1 MATAFT
7 LNTKESITYAPQNL
21 KKDLTIM
28 LKDIDGNAFFA
39 DSNWNKKSQWQ
50 IKTSSANVDKIRK
63 NWGGGE
69 YLQSKSYTVFAS
81 DDFKIKFIISKKTSV
96 GGKAVGD
103 AKTTR
108 MQELGSA
115 WIMRRAIR
123 DDYNYKDW
131 KSIRKDPKYPE
142 LVEIYPDVDEEP
154 EWLQT
159 FYAQQAKMLEEFSNP
174 KFKEFNR
181 EGGFMDFITEL
192 AKTKFGISKKDTWN
206 PADIWLIKDTDKAIA
221 KIKKNV
227 EGSKASQTITE
238 LNDVLRQMFKARE
251 VVGISLKKISGK
263 TAKYEE
269 YNVKDEDL
277 NKNYNYKISQ
287 SVIDLSYKKT
297 FGTQDARVIVEG
309 EGSTYNFQIKGND
322 TAKIS
327 NLKWEPTAKGASAAR
342 VGKAPV
348 DMVAALMKDNNMK
361 FINDNKRFPQN
372 ANEFKKN
379 EKKYVT
385 MYNAVSKN
393 VDTKI
398 KSSTEFVK
406 NIILGYNTLPQIA
419 LSKLMQLE
427 FLFELFKLKSKQ
439 RDEFMT
445 DLVFLAAKKGKTFGP
460 FGKLY

>member
-1 MATAFT
+1 
-7 LNTKESITYAPQNL
+7 
-21 KKDLTIM
+21 
-28 LKDIDGNAFFA
+28 
-39 DSNWNKKSQWQ
+39 
-50 IKTSSANVDKIRK
+50 
-63 NWGGGE
+63 
-69 YLQSKSYTVFAS
+69 
-81 DDFKIKFIISKKTSV
+81 
-96 GGKAVGD
+96 
-103 AKTTR
+103 
-108 MQELGSA
+108 
-115 WIMRRAIR
+115 
-123 DDYNYKDW
+123 
-131 KSIRKDPKYPE
+131 
-142 LVEIYPDVDEEP
+142 
-154 EWLQT
+154 
-159 FYAQQAKMLEEFSNP
+159 
-174 KFKEFNR
+174 
-181 EGGFMDFITEL
+181 MDFITEL

-206 PADIWLIKDTDKAIA
+206 PADIWLIKDPDKAIA

-238 LNDVLRQMFKARE
+238 LNDVLRQMFKTRE